1 MASELAQRGVSFK
14 IVEDVLNE
22 FFSEHSEEDI
32 CREALKKQLI
42 NGVDKSRLMRK
53 MYRLG
58 FSVSTVN
65 ICLEGLEN
73 ITDSF

>member
-1 MASELAQRGVSFK
+1 MASELALRGVSFK
-14 IVEDVLNE
+14 IVQDVLNE

-32 CREALKKQLI
+32 CRKALEKQLI
-42 NGVDKSRLMRK
+42 NGVDKPRLMRK

-65 ICLEGLEN
+65 ICLEELEN